1 MSLHWAVAGV
11 DRGRLQA
18 SDTVPAAL
26 EVVALVLFAL
36 AWLGIF
42 WAMQVNRF
50 FSSIPRIQAERGH
63 AVVTRGPYAYVR
75 HPGYTFAI
83 LAA

>member
-11 DRGRLQA
+11 DRGRLHA

-50 FSSIPRIQAERGH
+50 FSSIPRIQAER
-63 AVVTRGPYAYVR
+63 AVVTRGPYDYVR